1 MKVSDNHRVVP
12 SDLPMLRKKVFC
24 LFYMSNNNNLKLWSE
39 TLLFENINIS
49 YSVQALISP
58 SSFYI

>member
-1 MKVSDNHRVVP
+1 
-12 SDLPMLRKKVFC
+12 
-24 LFYMSNNNNLKLWSE
+24 MSNNNNLKLWSE

-58 SSFYI
+58 YSFYI